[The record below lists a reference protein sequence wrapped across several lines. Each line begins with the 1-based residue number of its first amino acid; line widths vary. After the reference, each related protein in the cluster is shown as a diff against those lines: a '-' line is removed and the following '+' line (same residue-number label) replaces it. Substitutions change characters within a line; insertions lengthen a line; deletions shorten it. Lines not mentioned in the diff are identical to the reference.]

1 MQIFDPSDFWAFDVL
16 TSPDVCTGQTPTLRA
31 MARWAPARWAP
42 TAVPTLTCF
51 VLCPGRG
58 EALPPFVRAMRQ
70 VRPDVLRGRG
80 DVPAR

>member
-1 MQIFDPSDFWAFDVL
+1 MQIFDPSGFWAFDLL
-16 TSPDVCTGQTPTLRA
+16 TSPDVCTGQMPTLHA
-31 MARWAPARWAP
+31 MAWWAP
-42 TAVPTLTCF
+42 TAVATLTCF

-58 EALPPFVRAMRQ
+58 EALPPFMRAMRQ